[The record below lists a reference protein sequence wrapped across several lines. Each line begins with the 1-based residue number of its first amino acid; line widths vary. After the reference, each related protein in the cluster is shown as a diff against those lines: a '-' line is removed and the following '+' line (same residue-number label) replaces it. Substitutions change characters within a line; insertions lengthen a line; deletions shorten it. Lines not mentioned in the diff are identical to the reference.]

1 MSDEAT
7 KTPAKKPRARAA
19 KSSAGGKGTVTV
31 RQVASAAGRYA
42 YQGQTLKGLGL
53 GKINRV
59 RTLQDTPEVRGMIAR
74 VHHLIRIESG
84 S

>member
-1 MSDEAT
+1 MSEEA
-7 KTPAKKPRARAA
+7 KAPAKPRARAKAKPA
-19 KSSAGGKGTVTV
+19 KSDAKTVTV
-31 RQVASAAGRYA
+31 RQIASAAGRFA

-74 VHHLIRIESG
+74 VHHLIRVESG